1 MTRTPLDSLRS
12 QLDQPGVF
20 AAAAPD
26 RVLETHISWLFFVGE
41 RVFKVKKA
49 IRLPFLDYS
58 TLDRRAHFCREEV
71 RLGRRFAGNV
81 YRGVVGIAP
90 GPDGRPRVLEID
102 GSSDGGVFEY
112 AVVMERL
119 PADRLLDALL
129 HAGAVDNALIERVV
143 DRLVGFDATAARGA
157 EIARFGDPEVLRT
170 TLLGNFDELSH
181 LADENV
187 LSVNRSHFLRG
198 FLENSIVRQRGLLQR
213 RLEEKR
219 IREGHGDLHA
229 GNLCDLGDRIVAYD
243 CIDFDPKLRCLD
255 SAAEIAFLAMDV
267 EARGFPGF
275 AAWLVHRAAV
285 RFSDPELPQLIPLYT
300 AHYALVRAKVA
311 LLRKADATTTSEA
324 KAYLDLATARAFGPL
339 LIMTTGLPGCGKSTF
354 AAHLADRL
362 RATILRSD
370 VIRKERFGMAPS
382 ERCKDGDLA
391 GIYSQHASDALYAEL
406 AQRARELLLRGHS
419 VVVDA
424 AFPSASRRAPFR
436 ELGRELALP
445 TLCLQISAPEA
456 VIVERLARRACDPHE
471 PSDAD
476 LSVYTAAKARYE
488 APVEF
493 GDRAIGIDSTHALAG
508 QSHAFFEQVS
518 RVLALGFER

>member
-1 MTRTPLDSLRS
+1 MTASPTDSLRS

-20 AAAAPD
+20 AAARPE

-41 RVFKVKKA
+41 RVFKVKKP

-58 TLDRRAHFCREEV
+58 TLERRAYFCREEV

-90 GPDGRPRVLEID
+90 GPDGRPRVLGVES
-102 GSSDGGVFEY
+102 SSDHGVFEY
-112 AVVMERL
+112 AVEMERL
-119 PADRLLDALL
+119 PAERLLDALL
-129 HAGAVDNALIERVV
+129 QTGAVDNTLIERVV
-143 DRLVGFDATAARGA
+143 DRLVGFEATAARSA
-157 EIARFGDPEVLRT
+157 EIAHFGAPDVLRS
-170 TLLGNFDELSH
+170 TLLGNFDELAS
-181 LADENV
+181 LADEGV
-187 LSVNRSHFLRG
+187 LSANRSRFLRR
-198 FLENSIVRQRGLLQR
+198 FLESAFVRQRELLDR
-213 RLEEKR
+213 RFGEQR

-255 SAAEIAFLAMDV
+255 AAAEISFLAMDI

-285 RFSDPELPQLIPLYT
+285 RYSDPELPQLVPLYT

-311 LLRKADATTTSEA
+311 LLRKSDAAATNEA
-324 KAYLDLATARAFGPL
+324 RSYLDLATARAFGPL
-339 LIMTTGLPGCGKSTF
+339 LILTSGLPGCGKSTF
-354 AAHLADRL
+354 AAHLAERL

-370 VIRKERFGMAPS
+370 VIRKERFGLIPS
-382 ERCKDGDLA
+382 ERCKEGDLA
-391 GIYSQHASDALYAEL
+391 GIYSQQASDALYAEL

-424 AFPSASRRAPFR
+424 AFPSWSRRAPFR

-445 TLCLQISAPEA
+445 TLCVRVTAPES
-456 VIVERLARRACDPHE
+456 VIVERLAQRACDPHE

-476 LSVYTAAKARYE
+476 LAVYTAAKARYE
-488 APVEF
+488 VPAEF
-493 GDRAIGIDSTHALAG
+493 GECAIEIDSTLPKAAQCHELFERTARALALDDT
-508 QSHAFFEQVS
+508 
-518 RVLALGFER
+518 R